1 MGFTIQLLYMLV
13 LMICYSKINWQLSKI
28 YWIQSVLGRSV
39 RRQELRDFYFQCSS
53 QLKNLCSYSFQ
64 CSPRQKNLCR
74 YNFQC
79 SSRQKNL
86 RSCDF
91 QCSSRQKNLYS
102 YNFQCSSQQKNLQM
116 FLLHAHTPVEET
128 RMVCSLQA
136 GLQLLHD
143 ITLKSEHININSLP
157 NKITDLITFIRNVQ
171 FNYFVLSQTKLINNF
186 TPAQFVLSGMTLRR
200 ERIWIEMRV
209 VFMCC
214 LRCLYDF

>member
-1 MGFTIQLLYMLV
+1 M
-13 LMICYSKINWQLSKI
+13 
-28 YWIQSVLGRSV
+28 LGRSV

-53 QLKNLCSYSFQ
+53 RLKNLCSYSFQ
-64 CSPRQKNLCR
+64 CSPRHKNLCS

-79 SSRQKNL
+79 SSRQKY
-86 RSCDF
+86 
-91 QCSSRQKNLYS
+91 LYS
-102 YNFQCSSQQKNLQM
+102 YNFQCSSQQKNLQI
-116 FLLHAHTPVEET
+116 FFVTRTHTPVQET

-143 ITLKSEHININSLP
+143 ITLKSEHININSLR

-171 FNYFVLSQTKLINNF
+171 FNYFVVSQTKLSNNF
-186 TPAQFVLSGMTLRR
+186 TPAQFVLSGKTLRR